1 MPKYEKT
8 LCWECRN
15 AVPSAVTGRG
25 CEWSKW
31 LQPVPGWTAEG
42 VKRATLGDTWIVHA
56 CPKYIPDRP
65 WKACAGP
72 KDTRLF
78 PQRLQELRERR
89 GLSQSILSELCGL
102 SKNMIAR
109 YERGERIPSIVDAAL
124 IAEYFDVSLDY
135 LYGREKEI

>member
-1 MPKYEKT
+1 MLRHEKT

-15 AVPSAVTGRG
+15 AVPSRRTGQG
-25 CEWSKW
+25 CAWSRAF
-31 LQPVPGWTAEG
+31 QPVPGWIAEG
-42 VKRATLGDTWIVHA
+42 IYRPVLGDTWTVKA

-65 WKACAGP
+65 RNVCAQLE
-72 KDTRLF
+72 DARLF

-89 GLSQSILSELCGL
+89 GLSQSALSELCGL

>member
-1 MPKYEKT
+1 MPRYEKT

-65 WKACAGP
+65 RKASAGP

-89 GLSQSILSELCGL
+89 GLTQRTLSELCGL
-102 SKNMIAR
+102 SKNMISR
-109 YERGERIPSIVDAAL
+109 YERGEIEATVSTITILADF
-124 IAEYFDVSLDY
+124 FDVSADY
-135 LYGREKEI
+135 LLGRKIF